1 MGSPPLA
8 TQSNDGLLSAS
19 DKRVIDGLNPNI
31 VTTLSNLNTDQLQI
45 INAKEENAVDMTIVV
60 EPTIAA
66 QVRTDNLLDV
76 HGETTPGFYISGT
89 GSLSNNANDIVSDF
103 IPVSPG
109 DDIYYTGIIGPTT
122 SASIN
127 RRLHVYKSD
136 KTWIKQLNF
145 AGSLHE
151 GDHWSTHGVVPNNG
165 AYVRVSWGVNDTH
178 VMISVGA
185 PQNYEPYYVTP
196 FTASGPA
203 SFKVGATS
211 DPEEATTYTYTIPTA
226 AGNQY
231 GFLYNPI
238 TGKLTQITQRIASYN
253 GETLPDHWISDRD
266 DPAEDET
273 PSTGAEVIYWL
284 DEEDYV
290 EYDGTPITV
299 PLNYHINFFFIDGGK
314 LQELKYYAET
324 LAVDHL
330 TVYNGMTFN
339 GINVLGEDFQNLKDI
354 NSLLDTKA
362 DIDSPAFTGSP
373 ISTAPSRTDMSRR
386 IATAGFTQNL
396 WNNVAPVETTYKASR
411 NYAVGDYVYIL
422 GTLYKVTVAV
432 PQNGTL
438 AVGTNI
444 VATTVMDEMESR
456 SDAFII
462 HTETTT
468 AGQYYNQ
475 WTGST
480 DKTFNEIMTAY
491 NANKILILIDDDKIY
506 SLKQISS
513 NLISFE
519 AVPNIQQTDSY
530 YKSYAELYKDVSIT
544 YSTIRIDN
552 SNVATRIKT
561 PTTIVNHHPIIIEI
575 LDADGNTFKNGND
588 LTTLNANSITVGM
601 DLGSWGYG
609 SISSGIFNPLTQV
622 VVGDQTNFWNDDY
635 ATSSSEWYNLVKYT
649 VEYEELPDS
658 HYVFNKHIGTF
669 KTLSERN
676 GIPVI
681 KTITIIY
688 REDLGYYP
696 FDEGD
701 NLSQITAT
709 YSEVALSSQ

>member
-8 TQSNDGLLSAS
+8 TQSNDGLLSAA

-31 VTTLSNLNTDQLQI
+31 VTTLSNLNTDQLEI
-45 INAKEENAVDMTIVV
+45 INAKEENLVDMTIAV
-60 EPTIAA
+60 EPTIAS
-66 QVRTDNLLDV
+66 QIRTDNLLNV
-76 HGETTPGFYISGT
+76 HGEITPGFYISGT
-89 GSLSNNANDIVSDF
+89 GSLSNNVNDIVSDF

-151 GDHWSTHGVVPNNG
+151 GDHWSAHGIVPDNG

-178 VMISVGA
+178 IMISVGA

-226 AGNQY
+226 AGDQY

-238 TGKLTQITQRIASYN
+238 TGKLTQVTGHIASYN
-253 GETLPDHWISDRD
+253 GETLPGHWISDRD
-266 DPAEDET
+266 DSTVDET
-273 PSTGAEVIYWL
+273 PSTGAEVVYWL
-284 DEEDYV
+284 AEEDYT

-299 PLNYHINFFFIDGGK
+299 PLNYHTNFFFIDGGK

-324 LAVDHL
+324 FAVDHL
-330 TVYNGMTFN
+330 TVYNGMTFS
-339 GINVLGEDFQNLKDI
+339 GINILEEDFQNLKDI

-373 ISTAPSRTDMSRR
+373 ISTVPSRTDMSRR

-432 PQNGTL
+432 PKNGTL

-444 VATTVMDEMESR
+444 VATTVMDE
-456 SDAFII
+456 
-462 HTETTT
+462 
-468 AGQYYNQ
+468 
-475 WTGST
+475 
-480 DKTFNEIMTAY
+480 
-491 NANKILILIDDDKIY
+491 
-506 SLKQISS
+506 
-513 NLISFE
+513 
-519 AVPNIQQTDSY
+519 
-530 YKSYAELYKDVSIT
+530 
-544 YSTIRIDN
+544 
-552 SNVATRIKT
+552 IKT
-561 PTTIVNHHPIIIEI
+561 LINEAI
-575 LDADGNTFKNGND
+575 
-588 LTTLNANSITVGM
+588 NS
-601 DLGSWGYG
+601 
-609 SISSGIFNPLTQV
+609 
-622 VVGDQTNFWNDDY
+622 
-635 ATSSSEWYNLVKYT
+635 
-649 VEYEELPDS
+649 
-658 HYVFNKHIGTF
+658 
-669 KTLSERN
+669 
-676 GIPVI
+676 
-681 KTITIIY
+681 
-688 REDLGYYP
+688 
-696 FDEGD
+696 
-701 NLSQITAT
+701 
-709 YSEVALSSQ
+709 

>member
-89 GSLSNNANDIVSDF
+89 GSLSNNVNDIVSDF

-151 GDHWSTHGVVPNNG
+151 GDHWSAHGVVPNNG

-185 PQNYEPYYVTP
+185 PQNYEPYYITP

-299 PLNYHINFFFIDGGK
+299 PLNYHINFFFIDGGR

-330 TVYNGMTFN
+330 TVYNGMTFS
-339 GINVLGEDFQNLKDI
+339 GINVLEEDFQNLKDI

-373 ISTAPSRTDMSRR
+373 ISTVPSRTDMSRR

-444 VATTVMDEMESR
+444 VATTVMDE
-456 SDAFII
+456 
-462 HTETTT
+462 
-468 AGQYYNQ
+468 
-475 WTGST
+475 
-480 DKTFNEIMTAY
+480 
-491 NANKILILIDDDKIY
+491 
-506 SLKQISS
+506 
-513 NLISFE
+513 
-519 AVPNIQQTDSY
+519 
-530 YKSYAELYKDVSIT
+530 
-544 YSTIRIDN
+544 
-552 SNVATRIKT
+552 IKT
-561 PTTIVNHHPIIIEI
+561 LINEAI
-575 LDADGNTFKNGND
+575 
-588 LTTLNANSITVGM
+588 NS
-601 DLGSWGYG
+601 
-609 SISSGIFNPLTQV
+609 
-622 VVGDQTNFWNDDY
+622 
-635 ATSSSEWYNLVKYT
+635 
-649 VEYEELPDS
+649 
-658 HYVFNKHIGTF
+658 
-669 KTLSERN
+669 
-676 GIPVI
+676 
-681 KTITIIY
+681 
-688 REDLGYYP
+688 
-696 FDEGD
+696 
-701 NLSQITAT
+701 
-709 YSEVALSSQ
+709 